1 MMWMLPQHGRSQ
13 DRAQTECVRTRTGHS
28 RDTDRTRAI
37 KKRLPRSLVIA
48 TGKGGC
54 GKTTLTTNLATLAA
68 IQGGNRVIA
77 VDLDPQAN
85 LAMALGITDH
95 DGGISMLSAALG
107 KGGAAPKLHDTG
119 RDNLWYVA
127 GGWHLRR
134 LRSEAIYTGGPYTLA
149 RWIRDSLKP
158 LADGKTIFFIDTPQ
172 ASGDILA
179 SAGLLAAESLLI
191 PTKLDAFSLA
201 GVSMVVQELL
211 DLHDGD
217 RDEWAVI
224 NILGVVLFAVNR
236 QASAIERRTRERLRH
251 ELRTSGVRLL
261 DSSIMASE
269 KAQIDAIMAGVSA
282 AEYALIAMTTKL
294 PPWYETLN
302 SQAGDRRSFASNADT
317 LAADYEAVAAEVD
330 EALVEDLG

>member
-1 MMWMLPQHGRSQ
+1 M
-13 DRAQTECVRTRTGHS
+13 V
-28 RDTDRTRAI
+28 
-37 KKRLPRSLVIA
+37 VA

-68 IQGGNRVIA
+68 SQGVNRVIA

-85 LAMALGITDH
+85 LGTALGVKNH
-95 DGGISMLSAALG
+95 DGGMSLLSAAVG
-107 KGGAAPKLHDTG
+107 EGRVGPKLHATG

-134 LRSEAIYTGGPYTLA
+134 LRSEAVFNGGPYTLA
-149 RWIRDSLKP
+149 RWIRNSLKTH
-158 LADGKTIFFIDTPQ
+158 ADGNTLFFFDTPQ

-179 SAGLLAAESLLI
+179 SAALLAAESLLI
-191 PTKLDAFSLA
+191 PTKLDAFSIA
-201 GVSMVVQELL
+201 GVAMVVEELL

-217 RDEWAVI
+217 REDWAMI

-236 QASAIERRTRERLRH
+236 QASAIERRTREKLHH
-251 ELRTSGVRLL
+251 ELQTSSVRLL
-261 DSSIMASE
+261 ESSIMATD

-282 AEYALIAMTTKL
+282 AEYAHLAKTTKL
-294 PPWYETLN
+294 PPWYETLDTPT
-302 SQAGDRRSFASNADT
+302 ADRQSFARNADV

-330 EALVEDLG
+330 KALAEDLG

>member
-1 MMWMLPQHGRSQ
+1 M
-13 DRAQTECVRTRTGHS
+13 
-28 RDTDRTRAI
+28 
-37 KKRLPRSLVIA
+37 VIA

-54 GKTTLTTNLATLAA
+54 GKTTLTANLATLAA
-68 IQGGNRVIA
+68 ARGVDRVIA

-85 LAMALGITDH
+85 LATALGIKGH
-95 DGGISMLSAALG
+95 DRGLSMLSAALG
-107 KGGAAPKLHDTG
+107 EGRAAPKLHDTG

-134 LRSEAIYTGGPYTLA
+134 LRSVAIYKGGPYTLA
-149 RWIRDSLKP
+149 GWIRDSLRP
-158 LADGKTIFFIDTPQ
+158 LADGRTMLFIDTPQ

-179 SAGLLAAESLLI
+179 SAALLAGESLLI

-201 GVSMVVQELL
+201 GVSALVEELL

-217 RDEWAVI
+217 REEWAVI

-236 QASAIERRTRERLRH
+236 QASAIERRTRETLQH
-251 ELRTSGVRLL
+251 ELGVSRVRLL
-261 DSSIMASE
+261 DSSVMASD

-282 AEYALIAMTTKL
+282 AEYALIAKTTTL
-294 PPWYETLN
+294 PPWYETLGTN
-302 SQAGDRRSFASNADT
+302 ADDRRSFANNADA

-330 EALVEDLG
+330 KALAEDLG